1 MTGPAGRPRS
11 DQVLESQPVDARR
24 DRDDDGLVAPSARDV
39 KDSRQDVQEAGQQ
52 SDRQDYTRARERDH
66 GIGSPSNSQQLSQH
80 NSGRRSRQ
88 SGRSRSSLAA
98 EEARDPEVGMPV
110 QVVPAVAPA
119 PAPAPDQ
126 TRTAG
131 DALSHGASV
140 TSDWGEFCRICHES
154 GEKVPLVS
162 ACRCT
167 GSMQHVHNVSVRTVQ
182 HVHSVSTRT
191 VQHVHSVSTRT
202 VQHVHNVST
211 QTVQHVHNVSTRTVQ
226 HVHSVSTRTVQH
238 VHNVST
244 RTVQHVHNVSTR
256 TVQHVHS
263 VSTRTV
269 QHVHNVITRTPV
281 LHTCSMMKIL
291 DFFSLINLEQ
301 NQSKSEPVSILSA
314 LADAIY
320 VEYAQNLSLIYRS
333 V

>member
-167 GSMQHVHNVSVRTVQ
+167 GSMQHVHNVS
-182 HVHSVSTRT
+182 
-191 VQHVHSVSTRT
+191 
-202 VQHVHNVST
+202 
-211 QTVQHVHNVSTRTVQ
+211 TRTVQ

-320 VEYAQNLSLIYRS
+320 VEYAQNLSLILQECLIRWILSSFNTHCEICLHRYRIGTTGEIS
-333 V
+333 YTYFDQRLFGGHG